1 MQMVKILD
9 KYEYSLEIDLQD
21 FVDDSL
27 KSKYISSNQVIQE
40 VQ

>member
-9 KYEYSLEIDLQD
+9 KYEYSPEIDMQD

-27 KSKYISSNQVIQE
+27 KSKTKGSSQVIH
-40 VQ
+40 